1 MDELIRMMQDYIG
14 AGLRGKAAPVSL
26 DAIRDRAAQL
36 VAQGVPRADIDA
48 ARAAADEAAKAAYND
63 ELRRAVDSVLN
74 AWGTVNSKGSGQRVI
89 RDQNNLA
96 DSVPENPQGTDEE
109 RLQWALQVLKGYSQA
124 NIYFSKRAFGSWES
138 LVTPLTT
145 IYAPAAEI
153 YPEWVPD
160 YYTIDPESG
169 TTWLGG
175 PVDYGRWVDIAGKLG
190 FQGIAY
196 EQDPEY
202 GGVSYTSQF
211 IQFVDEKRAQGFD
224 FVAHRTNR
232 HYYNNRFGFKL
243 PNGEVVGQMR
253 TGDDDDIVD
262 FVRSFVLP
270 VFSIAGG
277 FAFLGGQIAGF
288 TGIPSQYATG
298 FLRAAVATGA
308 GQDVDRALLSA
319 LGPVV
324 AKDILPPTVF
334 QAPDVGAI
342 DPGLLEQP
350 SMDDFYIGD
359 EYVFLPE
366 SDFTLPVETDF
377 VGDFVVPDMEVFP
390 IVIDDGWESWEPGVT
405 DPAPGAISDGTI
417 IPPPLADGLPD
428 TIPVEIDAGWMPPY
442 SEVGTGGIIDAG
454 PSILPAV
461 LPVTGGTGPD
471 WSPAQIVREVTQAA
485 LDALKVVAAW
495 RALNNPPPNR
505 VTQARVGN
513 TTVRANPDGTISR
526 TGADGRV
533 TRSKPPVGQ
542 PQVTT
547 DGSLIVNNGDGTYTS
562 ISPQGASVVNRYPLE
577 VSQTFGGMGN
587 LALPLLI
594 GGGALALL
602 AATRRRS
609 A

>member
-1 MDELIRMMQDYIG
+1 
-14 AGLRGKAAPVSL
+14 
-26 DAIRDRAAQL
+26 
-36 VAQGVPRADIDA
+36 
-48 ARAAADEAAKAAYND
+48 
-63 ELRRAVDSVLN
+63 
-74 AWGTVNSKGSGQRVI
+74 
-89 RDQNNLA
+89 
-96 DSVPENPQGTDEE
+96 
-109 RLQWALQVLKGYSQA
+109 
-124 NIYFSKRAFGSWES
+124 
-138 LVTPLTT
+138 
-145 IYAPAAEI
+145 
-153 YPEWVPD
+153 
-160 YYTIDPESG
+160 
-169 TTWLGG
+169 
-175 PVDYGRWVDIAGKLG
+175 
-190 FQGIAY
+190 
-196 EQDPEY
+196 
-202 GGVSYTSQF
+202 
-211 IQFVDEKRAQGFD
+211 
-224 FVAHRTNR
+224 
-232 HYYNNRFGFKL
+232 
-243 PNGEVVGQMR
+243 
-253 TGDDDDIVD
+253 
-262 FVRSFVLP
+262 
-270 VFSIAGG
+270 
-277 FAFLGGQIAGF
+277 
-288 TGIPSQYATG
+288 
-298 FLRAAVATGA
+298 
-308 GQDVDRALLSA
+308 
-319 LGPVV
+319 
-324 AKDILPPTVF
+324 
-334 QAPDVGAI
+334 
-342 DPGLLEQP
+342 
-350 SMDDFYIGD
+350 MDDFYIGD
-359 EYVFLPE
+359 EYVFPPG
-366 SDFTLPVETDF
+366 SDFTLPVEIDF
-377 VGDFVVPDMEVFP
+377 VGDFELPDMEVFP
-390 IVIDDGWESWEPGVT
+390 IVIDDGWGVFEPGVT

>member
-1 MDELIRMMQDYIG
+1 MMDELIRMMQDYIG

-89 RDQNNLA
+89 RDANNLA
-96 DSVPENPQGTDEE
+96 DSVPENPHGTDEE

-138 LVTPLTT
+138 MVTPLTT

-160 YYTIDPESG
+160 YWVIDPETGGAS
-169 TTWLGG
+169 LGG
-175 PVDYGRWVDIAGKLG
+175 SVNYGRWVDIAGKLG

-224 FVAHRTNR
+224 FVAHRGNIHNYWQRT
-232 HYYNNRFGFKL
+232 GFKL
-243 PNGEVVGQMR
+243 PDGS
-253 TGDDDDIVD
+253 IVAESRA
-262 FVRSFVLP
+262 RSDQDVIDLFTQFVLP
-270 VFSIAGG
+270 VFTIAGG
-277 FAFLGGQIAGF
+277 FAFVGSQIAGF

-298 FLRAAVATGA
+298 FLRVAVSTAA
-308 GQDVDRALLSA
+308 GQDLDRALLSA

-324 AKDILPPTVF
+324 AEDILPPTVF

-359 EYVFLPE
+359 EYVFPPG
-366 SDFTLPVETDF
+366 SDFTLPVET
-377 VGDFVVPDMEVFP
+377 DFVVPDMEVFP

-442 SEVGTGGIIDAG
+442 SEVSTGGIIEAG
-454 PSILPAV
+454 PAV

-471 WSPAQIVREVTQAA
+471 WSPAQIVRDVTQAA

-495 RALNNPPPNR
+495 RAINNPPPNR
-505 VTQARVGN
+505 VTQARVGQD
-513 TTVRANPDGTISR
+513 VIRANADGTITR
-526 TGADGRV
+526 TGPDGRV
-533 TRSKPPVGQ
+533 TRTRPPVGQ
-542 PQVTT
+542 PQVAS